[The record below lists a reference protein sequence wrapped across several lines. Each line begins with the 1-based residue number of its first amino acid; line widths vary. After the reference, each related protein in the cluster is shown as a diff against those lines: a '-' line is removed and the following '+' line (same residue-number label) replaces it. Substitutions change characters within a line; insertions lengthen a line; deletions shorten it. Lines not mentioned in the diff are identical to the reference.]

1 MFMTGRLTPHAAAFF
16 FFFLSFPSL
25 SFLSFL
31 SFLPFFAFSAL
42 AALRAL
48 LSARFLLSA
57 SSSCLFLPLCF
68 FWRSADTFPFLQ
80 FPHSHHH
87 HHHHHLQPG
96 ELSSV
101 IMGVTVETTREGDKM
116 TYPRPGDSVT
126 MDYTGTLLDGT
137 VSRCTTVMYLVQ

>member
-1 MFMTGRLTPHAAAFF
+1 MLCQQQRARMPATTCMQYPYSPPVTHPRDTPY
-16 FFFLSFPSL
+16 LKIYQVPCM
-25 SFLSFL
+25 
-31 SFLPFFAFSAL
+31 PQ
-42 AALRAL
+42 RDTTNIV
-48 LSARFLLSA
+48 